1 MRNLN
6 YDDII
11 VAWGQIARFQDK
23 EMELSFKLKI
33 QKRLLDIFQVGD
45 YYYYIFNPATV
56 QFEFV
61 SENIKNTFKLED
73 HADFTVQYIFDNMH
87 PDDIVRFIAYE
98 QKVTYF

>member
-11 VAWGQIARFQDK
+11 AAWGQIARFQDK

-33 QKRLLDIFQVGD
+33 QKRILDIFQVGD

-61 SENIKNTFKLED
+61 SEKCQKHLQTRRPF
-73 HADFTVQYIFDNMH
+73 
-87 PDDIVRFIAYE
+87 RFHGTIHL
-98 QKVTYF
+98 